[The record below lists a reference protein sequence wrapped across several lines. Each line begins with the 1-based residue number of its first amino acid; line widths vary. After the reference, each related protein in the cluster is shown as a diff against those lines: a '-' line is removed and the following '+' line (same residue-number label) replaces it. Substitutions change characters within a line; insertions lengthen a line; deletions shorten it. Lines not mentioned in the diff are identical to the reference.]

1 MRRIVSIVAM
11 FAVLLGGF
19 AVFAACGNGDE
30 GGETVYSSPTI
41 TLTYDSAVIAKG
53 ADYNLLD
60 GVSVTDEYDADIAVT
75 VQSNGGFDK
84 DAVGTYTIVYAAT
97 NSHEKTSTEQRTVT
111 VADYDAPVLGW
122 AQAGNVQFG
131 LPELTAALA
140 DAAVSVEYKA
150 SSAAEYTAV
159 EPSEGVYSA
168 TLAAGTYTVRYTVE
182 KDRFDVSKESAL
194 NVWSITKP
202 EDKTVNAGES
212 VTLDTPVLSE
222 NIQDK
227 TVKVYYKSA
236 SAEDSAYTEVTPTGE
251 EDAVSYVI
259 ESLSEGFYTV
269 KYEVALTETE
279 NVSIT
284 YSVTAIQATI
294 GDTTTQVV
302 SDAGDVT
309 LRKPTVSD
317 GIEYAVTVREALPDA
332 QPQALTAG
340 PEGNYTLTV
349 TKGSA
354 YTVTYAYTLNGDPLK
369 TENYMVYCPIAD
381 GTSNALMDYE
391 DHGGEYVDGAS
402 GVTYTDFTGT
412 DAGDVLISQDHALS
426 GENSMMIHLY
436 SPNWWGYTGLNLSFG
451 TDINSVSFFMYS
463 DRDFEVMK
471 ISLYL
476 QADTGG
482 LYSTEA
488 VEIKAGWNKYTFT
501 FSETFTSIEY
511 YTFYAKPHNPAERGY
526 FIYVDDVYFF
536 NDSQA

>member
-1 MRRIVSIVAM
+1 M
-11 FAVLLGGF
+11 
-19 AVFAACGNGDE
+19 
-30 GGETVYSSPTI
+30 
-41 TLTYDSAVIAKG
+41 
-53 ADYNLLD
+53 LD

-150 SSAAEYTAV
+150 SSATEYTAV

-182 KDRFDVSKESAL
+182 KDKFDVSKESAL

-236 SAEDSAYTEVTPTGE
+236 SAEDSAYTEVTPTTE

-259 ESLSEGFYTV
+259 ESLSEGSYTV

-284 YSVTAIQATI
+284 YSITAIQATI

-317 GIEYAVTVREALPDA
+317 GIEYTVTVREALPDA
-332 QPQALTAG
+332 QPQALTADTD
-340 PEGNYTLTV
+340 GNYTLTV

-354 YTVTYAYTLNGDPLK
+354 YTVTYAYTLNGDALK
-369 TENYMVYCPIAD
+369 SENYVVYCPIAD
-381 GTSNALMDYE
+381 SDDPA
-391 DHGGEYVDGAS
+391 
-402 GVTYTDFTGT
+402 
-412 DAGDVLISQDHALS
+412 
-426 GENSMMIHLY
+426 
-436 SPNWWGYTGLNLSFG
+436 
-451 TDINSVSFFMYS
+451 FF
-463 DRDFEVMK
+463 DFENRGGDNVYGSSGSYYAANGQTTVNQVRPLMEK
-471 ISLYL
+471 IDL
-476 QADTGG
+476 
-482 LYSTEA
+482 
-488 VEIKAGWNKYTFT
+488 N
-501 FSETFTSIEY
+501 
-511 YTFYAKPHNPAERGY
+511 
-526 FIYVDDVYFF
+526 
-536 NDSQA
+536 

>member
-1 MRRIVSIVAM
+1 M

-84 DAVGTYTIVYAAT
+84 DTVGTYTIVYAAT
-97 NSHEKTSTEQRTVT
+97 NSHDKTSTEQRTVT

-131 LPELTAALA
+131 LPELAAALA
-140 DAAVSVEYKA
+140 DAAVSVEYKV
-150 SSAAEYTAV
+150 SSATEYTAV

-236 SAEDSAYTEVTPTGE
+236 SAEDSAYTEVTPTTE

-269 KYEVALTETE
+269 KYEVALTATE

-284 YSVTAIQATI
+284 YSIAAVQASI
-294 GDTTTQVV
+294 GDTTTKVV
-302 SDAGDVT
+302 SDAGNVP

-317 GIEYAVTVREALPDA
+317 GIEYTVTVREALPDA
-332 QPQALTAG
+332 QPQALNADTD
-340 PEGNYTLTV
+340 GNYTLTV

-354 YTVTYAYTLNGDPLK
+354 YTVTYAYTLNGNTIK
-369 TENYMVYCPIAD
+369 TENYMVYCPITD
-381 GTSNALMDYE
+381 SNDPALFDFE
-391 DHGGEYVDGAS
+391 DRGGDNVYGS
-402 GVTYTDFTGT
+402 SNTPY
-412 DAGDVLISQDHALS
+412 AGDQESITTEHVLSGSHALR
-426 GENSMMIHLY
+426 IHMYLAG
-436 SPNWWGYTGLNLSFG
+436 NWWGYKNLNVTIDG
-451 TDINSVSFFMYS
+451 GANAVTFFLYS
-463 DRDFEVMK
+463 DTDLACT
-471 ISLYL
+471 IGLYL
-476 QADTGG
+476 NTDVGG
-482 LYSTEA
+482 LYSDQGVT
-488 VEIKAGWNKYTFT
+488 VKAGLNKYTVTYSTT
-501 FSETFTSIEY
+501 FNTIDY
-511 YTFYAKPHNPAERGY
+511 YTFHQKTGSDPQK
-526 FIYVDDVYFF
+526 FIYIDDIYFF

>member
-53 ADYNLLD
+53 ADYDLLD

-84 DAVGTYTIVYAAT
+84 DTVGTYTIVYAAT
-97 NSHEKTSTEQRTVT
+97 NSHDKTSTEQRTVT
-111 VADYDAPVLGW
+111 VADYDAPELGW

-140 DAAVSVEYKA
+140 DAAVSVEYKV
-150 SSAAEYTAV
+150 SSATEYTAV

-236 SAEDSAYTEVTPTGE
+236 SAEDSAYTEVTPTTE

-259 ESLSEGFYTV
+259 ESLSAGSYTV
-269 KYEVALTETE
+269 KYEVALTATE

-284 YSVTAIQATI
+284 YSITAIQATI
-294 GDTTTQVV
+294 GNTTTQVV
-302 SDAGDVT
+302 SDAGDVP

-317 GIEYAVTVREALPDA
+317 GIAYTVTVREALPDA
-332 QPQALTAG
+332 QPQALTAD

-354 YTVTYAYTLNGDPLK
+354 YTVTYAYTLNGDALK
-369 TENYMVYCPIAD
+369 SENYMVYCPIT
-381 GTSNALMDYE
+381 GSNDPALFDFE
-391 DHGGEYVDGAS
+391 DRGGDNVYGS
-402 GVTYTDFTGT
+402 TGT
-412 DAGDVLISQDHALS
+412 YYAANGQTTISQVRPLN
-426 GENSMMIHLY
+426 GEN
-436 SPNWWGYTGLNLSFG
+436 GLELMYYGDAMQDWKGFSGGNIELG
-451 TDINSVSFFMYS
+451 TNVNAISFFAYS
-463 DRDFEVMK
+463 ENDFESTLEMWLVT
-471 ISLYL
+471 
-476 QADTGG
+476 DTNGS
-482 LYSTEA
+482 LYSTNT
-488 VEIKAGWNKYTFT
+488 ITYKQGWNKYTFNFGT
-501 FSETFTSIEY
+501 EFSVVKT
-511 YTFYAKPHNPAERGY
+511 YTFHLKTVVQSDGGQWV
-526 FIYVDDVYFF
+526 YVDDIYFF

>member
-1 MRRIVSIVAM
+1 M

-84 DAVGTYTIVYAAT
+84 DTVGTYTIVYAAT
-97 NSHEKTSTEQRTVT
+97 NSHDKTSTEQRTVT
-111 VADYDAPVLGW
+111 VADYDAPELGW

-140 DAAVSVEYKA
+140 DAAVSVEYKV
-150 SSAAEYTAV
+150 SSATEYTAV

-236 SAEDSAYTEVTPTGE
+236 SAEDSAYTEVTPTTE

-259 ESLSEGFYTV
+259 ESLNEGSYTV

-284 YSVTAIQATI
+284 YSITAIQATI
-294 GDTTTQVV
+294 GDTSTQVV

-317 GIEYAVTVREALPDA
+317 GIEYTVTVREALPDA
-332 QPQALTAG
+332 QPQALTADTD
-340 PEGNYTLTV
+340 GNYTLTV

-354 YTVTYAYTLNGDPLK
+354 YTVTYAYTLNGDALK
-369 TENYMVYCPIAD
+369 SENYMVYCPITD
-381 GTSNALMDYE
+381 SNDPALFDFE
-391 DHGGEYVDGAS
+391 DRGGDNVYGS
-402 GVTYTDFTGT
+402 TGT
-412 DAGDVLISQDHALS
+412 YYAPNGQTTISQVRPLN
-426 GENSMMIHLY
+426 GEN
-436 SPNWWGYTGLNLSFG
+436 GLELMYYGDAMQDWKGFSGGNIELG
-451 TDINSVSFFMYS
+451 TNVNAISFFAYS
-463 DRDFEVMK
+463 DKDFE
-471 ISLYL
+471 STL
-476 QADTGG
+476 QMWLVTDTNSS
-482 LYSTEA
+482 LYSTNT
-488 VEIKAGWNKYTFT
+488 ITYKQGWNKYTFNFGTAFSVVKTYT
-501 FSETFTSIEY
+501 FSLKTVVQSD
-511 YTFYAKPHNPAERGY
+511 GGQWV
-526 FIYVDDVYFF
+526 YVDDIYFF